1 MLLQGSL
8 CQVGPLS
15 FFLEVVGE
23 VFAVE
28 EDFLDREVH
37 LLEVVWLVL
46 VKGTA
51 GSNEDRE
58 ALIEGEPE
66 GRVNGLHWGESAS
79 GYSPPSGV
87 GSSA

>member
-1 MLLQGSL
+1 
-8 CQVGPLS
+8 
-15 FFLEVVGE
+15 
-23 VFAVE
+23 
-28 EDFLDREVH
+28 
-37 LLEVVWLVL
+37 VL

-51 GSNEDRE
+51 GPNEDRE